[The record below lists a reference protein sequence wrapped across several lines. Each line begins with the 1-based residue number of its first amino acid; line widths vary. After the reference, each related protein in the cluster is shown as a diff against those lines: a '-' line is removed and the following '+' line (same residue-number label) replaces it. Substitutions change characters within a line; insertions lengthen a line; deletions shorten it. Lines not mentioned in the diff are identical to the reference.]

1 MTGLENTT
9 LYNEDMK
16 GITTSSSSFEQF
28 IRGDAL
34 YVDKTSYI
42 YKLIKNPAR
51 NFYFISRPRRFG
63 KSLFC
68 NTLES
73 LFKGDK
79 ELFKGLYIYDKYDFK
94 SYPVLHF
101 DFNNMDADSIEDF
114 IKGLKGKILLQAEK
128 VGIDIDSS
136 YGPTMMFEMLIEKLY
151 RRDGEIVIIQDE
163 YDAPLTSA
171 AIGDPEMSEGVRKAL
186 NSFYAT
192 IKNKAGMI
200 RFCFITGVVKL
211 SNLSIFSAMNNLV
224 DLSMDKEFSGA
235 FGYTDEELDE
245 YFGEGIDEY
254 LEANPEVYES
264 REEFREKIR
273 DYYDGYRFS
282 PESETRVYNPVSIGF
297 FFNDG
302 CKFDEYWK
310 DTGSTSFAINL
321 ARKHNLG
328 NVVTDEQAISNYAFS
343 TFDIADLNRNNV
355 SEDVLL
361 ALLYFSGYLSIKE
374 PLRNGISLSFPNRE
388 VAAAFSYG
396 LVQWYIGS
404 DSAAMTL
411 SNMVA
416 DAVEEGNTDKLMM
429 AIESYFSS
437 IPYSAYDNTHERTF
451 QGFLMNLFLA
461 ASMIV
466 HSEDGT
472 SDGRIDITLEGP
484 SDFWIFELKVDKSA
498 DEAISQIDA
507 KKYAEKYG
515 YLKVADRIHRI
526 HKIGINFLSGKRNIE
541 EWVSKDS

>member
-1 MTGLENTT
+1 MKNIYT
-9 LYNEDMK
+9 EDMK
-16 GITTSSSSFEQF
+16 EITTSSSILKEL
-28 IRGDAL
+28 ITYDMV

-42 YKLIKNPAR
+42 WRLVRNPAR

-68 NTLES
+68 DTLKNVFE
-73 LFKGDK
+73 GNK
-79 ELFKGLYIYDKYDFK
+79 ELFRGLYIYDKYDFEP
-94 SYPVLHF
+94 YPVLS
-101 DFNNMDADSIEDF
+101 FNFANVSSATFGNFMDSITKAVRKE
-114 IKGLKGKILLQAEK
+114 AERNG
-128 VGIDIDSS
+128 VDVELSDN
-136 YGPTMMFEMLIEKLY
+136 PAEMLQEALIGIYEKT
-151 RRDGEIVIIQDE
+151 GKGSVIIIDE
-163 YDAPLTSA
+163 YDNNLTST
-171 AIGDPEMSEGVRKAL
+171 IGEAFAEDIRKVL
-186 NSFYAT
+186 NDFYKR
-192 IKNKAGMI
+192 IKNNSQYI

-224 DLSMDKEFSGA
+224 DLSMDKEFAGA

-254 LEANPEVYES
+254 IEANPGKYKT

-297 FFNDG
+297 FFNNG
-302 CKFDEYWK
+302 CRFDEYWK

-328 NVVTDEQAISNYAFS
+328 NVVTEEQAISKYAFS
-343 TFDIADLNRNNV
+343 TFDIADLNRKNV
-355 SEDVLL
+355 SEDALL
-361 ALLYFSGYLSIKE
+361 SLLYFSGYLSIKE
-374 PLRNGISLSFPNRE
+374 PLRNGFSLSFPNIE

-404 DSAAMTL
+404 DNAAMTL

-466 HSEDGT
+466 HSEDST

-484 SDFWIFELKVDKSA
+484 SDFWIFELKVDRSA
-498 DEAISQIDA
+498 DEALSQIDA

-515 YLKVADRIHRI
+515 YLKVTDRIHHI
-526 HKIGINFLSGKRNIE
+526 HKIGINFSSDKRNIE

>member
-1 MTGLENTT
+1 MKNIYTV
-9 LYNEDMK
+9 DVK
-16 GITTSSSSFEQF
+16 GITTSSASFELF
-28 IRGDAL
+28 IRSDML

-42 YKLIKNPAR
+42 CKLIKNPAR

-79 ELFKGLYIYDKYDFK
+79 ELFKGLYIYDKYDYAP
-94 SYPVLHF
+94 YPVLHF
-101 DFNNMDADSIEDF
+101 DFSGIPMLTLDGFLSSFRNQIRIAVKQFGIAVSDTDDPATAFENAINE
-114 IKGLKGKILLQAEK
+114 IHEK
-128 VGIDIDSS
+128 
-136 YGPTMMFEMLIEKLY
+136 YGEM
-151 RRDGEIVIIQDE
+151 VIIIDE
-163 YDAPLTSA
+163 YDDPLITVTLRNKPFLDDIREA
-171 AIGDPEMSEGVRKAL
+171 F
-186 NSFYAT
+186 NSFYKT
-192 IKNKAGMI
+192 IKKNAGKV
-200 RFCFITGVVKL
+200 RFFFMTGVVKL

-224 DLSMDKEFSGA
+224 DLSMDKEFAGA

-254 LEANPEVYES
+254 LEANPGVYES
-264 REEFREKIR
+264 REEFREKIKS
-273 DYYDGYRFS
+273 YYDGYRFS

-297 FFNDG
+297 FFNDD
-302 CKFDEYWK
+302 CRFDEYWK

-328 NVVTDEQAISNYAFS
+328 NVVTDEQAISKYAFS
-343 TFDIADLNRNNV
+343 TFDIADLNKKNV
-355 SEDVLL
+355 SEDALL

-388 VAAAFSYG
+388 VSAAFSYG

-466 HSEDGT
+466 HSEDST

-484 SDFWIFELKVDKSA
+484 SDFWIFELKVDRSA
-498 DEAISQIDA
+498 DEALSQIDA

-515 YLKVADRIHRI
+515 YLKVTDRIHHI
-526 HKIGINFLSGKRNIE
+526 HKIGINFSSGKRNIE

>member
-1 MTGLENTT
+1 MKNIYT
-9 LYNEDMK
+9 EDMK
-16 GITTSSSSFEQF
+16 EITTSSSILKEL
-28 IRGDAL
+28 ITYDMV

-42 YKLIKNPAR
+42 WRMVKNPAR

-68 NTLES
+68 DTLKNVFE
-73 LFKGDK
+73 GNK
-79 ELFKGLYIYDKYDFK
+79 ELFRGLYIYDKHDFEP
-94 SYPVLHF
+94 YPVLS
-101 DFNNMDADSIEDF
+101 FNFANVSSATFGNFMDSITKAVRKE
-114 IKGLKGKILLQAEK
+114 AERNG
-128 VGIDIDSS
+128 VDIELSDN
-136 YGPTMMFEMLIEKLY
+136 PAEMLQDALIGIYEKT
-151 RRDGEIVIIQDE
+151 GKGSVIIIDE
-163 YDAPLTSA
+163 YDNNLTST
-171 AIGDPEMSEGVRKAL
+171 IGEAFADDIRKVL
-186 NSFYAT
+186 NDFYKR
-192 IKNKAGMI
+192 IKNNSQYI

-254 LEANPEVYES
+254 LEANPGVYES

-297 FFNDG
+297 FFNNG
-302 CKFDEYWK
+302 CRFDEYWK

-321 ARKHNLG
+321 ARKHNLD

-466 HSEDGT
+466 HSEDST

-484 SDFWIFELKVDKSA
+484 SDFWIFELKVDRSA
-498 DEAISQIDA
+498 DEAISQIDT

-515 YLKVADRIHRI
+515 YLKVTDRIRRI
-526 HKIGINFLSGKRNIE
+526 HKIGINFSSDKRNIE
-541 EWVSKDS
+541 EWISKDS

>member
-1 MTGLENTT
+1 MPQVPI
-9 LYNEDMK
+9 
-16 GITTSSSSFEQF
+16 GIQDFRK
-28 IRGDAL
+28 IRDSDAY
-34 YVDKTSYI
+34 YVDKSR
-42 YKLIKNPAR
+42 LIDSILNSR
-51 NFYFISRPRRFG
+51 TEVFLFTRPRRFG

-68 NTLES
+68 DTLKNVFE
-73 LFKGDK
+73 GNK
-79 ELFKGLYIYDKYDFK
+79 ELFRGLYIYDKHDFEP
-94 SYPVLHF
+94 YPVLS
-101 DFNNMDADSIEDF
+101 FNFANVSSATFGNFMDSITKAVRKE
-114 IKGLKGKILLQAEK
+114 AERNG
-128 VGIDIDSS
+128 VDVELSDN
-136 YGPTMMFEMLIEKLY
+136 PAEMLQEALIGIYEKT
-151 RRDGEIVIIQDE
+151 GKSSVIIIDE
-163 YDAPLTSA
+163 YDNNLTST
-171 AIGDPEMSEGVRKAL
+171 IGEAFADDIRKVL
-186 NSFYAT
+186 NDFYKR
-192 IKNKAGMI
+192 IKNNSQYI
-200 RFCFITGVVKL
+200 RFYFITGVVKL

-224 DLSMDKEFSGA
+224 DLSMDKEFAGA

-254 LEANPEVYES
+254 IEANPGVYES

-328 NVVTDEQAISNYAFS
+328 NVVTDEQAISKYAFS

-374 PLRNGISLSFPNRE
+374 PLRNGFSLSFPNRE

-466 HSEDGT
+466 HSEDST

-484 SDFWIFELKVDKSA
+484 SDFWIFELKVDRSA
-498 DEAISQIDA
+498 DEAISQIDT

-515 YLKVADRIHRI
+515 YLKVTDRIRRI
-526 HKIGINFLSGKRNIE
+526 HKIGINFSSDKRNIE
-541 EWVSKDS
+541 EWISKDS

>member
-1 MTGLENTT
+1 MKNIYTV
-9 LYNEDMK
+9 DVK
-16 GITTSSSSFEQF
+16 GITTSSASFELF
-28 IRGDAL
+28 IREDML

-42 YKLIKNPAR
+42 YKIVKNPAR

-79 ELFKGLYIYDKYDFK
+79 ELFKGLYIYDKCDFAP
-94 SYPVLHF
+94 YPVLHF
-101 DFNNMDADSIEDF
+101 DFSGIPMLTLDGFLSSFRNQIRIAVKQFGIAVSDTDDPATAFENAINE
-114 IKGLKGKILLQAEK
+114 IHEK
-128 VGIDIDSS
+128 H
-136 YGPTMMFEMLIEKLY
+136 
-151 RRDGEIVIIQDE
+151 GEIVIIIDE
-163 YDAPLTSA
+163 YDDPLITA
-171 AIGDPEMSEGVRKAL
+171 TLRNKPFLDDIREAF
-186 NSFYAT
+186 NSFYKT
-192 IKNKAGMI
+192 IKKNAGKV
-200 RFCFITGVVKL
+200 RFFFMTGVVKL

-224 DLSMDKEFSGA
+224 DLSMDKEFARA

-245 YFGEGIDEY
+245 YFGEGID
-254 LEANPEVYES
+254 
-264 REEFREKIR
+264 EKIR

-297 FFNDG
+297 FFNNG
-302 CKFDEYWK
+302 CRFDEYWK

-321 ARKHNLG
+321 ARKHNLD

-466 HSEDGT
+466 HSEDST

-515 YLKVADRIHRI
+515 YLKVTDRIRRI
-526 HKIGINFLSGKRNIE
+526 HKIGINFSSDKRNVE
-541 EWVSKDS
+541 EWISKDS